1 VISKTAGADLKKI
14 VAECERIEADHQGK
28 QMPEETAAKLN
39 ELYKEGA
46 ALSEKINEVA
56 ANERTM
62 SRMKAAE
69 KYMGEV
75 PNTTLPAVEEKSAPK
90 VAGYITPGQFVA
102 FSELFQKWNRNGNGF
117 RSGTGIGLEMKGSF
131 FPKHGDSLIAL
142 TESEVK
148 AYNNVVS
155 SMETKDMPVFGDGS
169 TAVIAP
175 NRTSRFVQ
183 DERPQ
188 VLTLRDVLTV
198 LPTSSPLIQ
207 YVAEVSFTNAAD
219 IQSEGPTAATMEL
232 KPDSDI
238 EYELRDATVRTIAH
252 TMPVSEQ
259 QLSDAPALISRINQR
274 LLHGVHLKEEQLC
287 AYGSGSGLEFAGVF
301 DSDSDIAAATT
312 ISGSPTLIDKI
323 RAAYTDVF
331 SSGYNPSFVWI
342 HPLDWETIELTKG
355 SDGHYVWA
363 IIHDVL
369 GARIWSM
376 RVVQGVGTKKA
387 GAADRN
393 VLVGDGTG
401 AVLYDREQ
409 ANIAVGFVDDDFA
422 RNLRTI
428 RAEERVVLCV
438 EAPAAF
444 RKINTAS

>member
-1 VISKTAGADLKKI
+1 VSKQIEKLIADAKELSAKW
-14 VAECERIEADHQGK
+14 QGK
-28 QMPEETAAKLN
+28 EMPEAEILRYN
-39 ELYKEGA
+39 EIMKEGA
-46 ALSEKINEVA
+46 ELSEKQNQEIANQKTLARMEA
-56 ANERTM
+56 A
-62 SRMKAAE
+62 AAF
-69 KYMGEV
+69 GREV
-75 PNTTLPAVEEKSAPK
+75 PNTSLPAAEQKNESK

-102 FSELFQKWNRNGNGF
+102 FSEAFQKWNRNGNGF
-117 RSGTGIGLEMKGSF
+117 RSGTGVGLDMKGSF
-131 FPKHGDSLIAL
+131 FPKNGASLIAL

-148 AYNNVVS
+148 AYNNVVAS
-155 SMETKDMPVFGDGS
+155 LETKDMPVLGTD
-169 TAVIAP
+169 VIAP
-175 NRTSRFVQ
+175 NRTNRFVQ
-183 DERPQ
+183 DEKPQ
-188 VLTLRDVLTV
+188 VLTFRDVITV

-219 IQSEGPTAATMEL
+219 IQSEGSTAATMEL
-232 KPDSDI
+232 KPDADI

-259 QLSDAPALISRINQR
+259 QLADAPALISRINQR

-287 AYGSGSGLEFAGVF
+287 AYGTGTGLEFAGVF

-376 RVVQGVGTKKA
+376 RVVQGIGTKKA

-409 ANIAVGFVDDDFA
+409 ANLAVGFVDDDFA